1 MTKKP
6 VKSNLPEHESLLI
19 HPKRHP
25 FYMDMTMGCDEHGNI
40 MGVKATVV
48 SDTGAYASLGGP
60 VLERAARMRQDH
72 IIMKIL
78 ISKGLHIIP
87 IIHRPERSGD
97 LALHRPVLQQ
107 RRC

>member
-1 MTKKP
+1 
-6 VKSNLPEHESLLI
+6 
-19 HPKRHP
+19 
-25 FYMDMTMGCDEHGNI
+25 
-40 MGVKATVV
+40 MGVKAIVS
-48 SDTGAYASLGGP
+48 SDTGAFASLVVRYWNVP
-60 VLERAARMRQDH
+60 VRMRQDH

-87 IIHRPERSGD
+87 IIHRPERLGD